1 MLAWRRL
8 TAGRNRRNSYW
19 SVSLSPPRA
28 DWAAGIF
35 NGALKEIFMKTVTA
49 ILAALALSLS
59 VSVVADQAFS
69 PDQSFGEAMP
79 ADSAAV
85 SLREAIA
92 GLGEEGQATVKVMGE
107 VTEVC
112 QAKGCWMILVDG
124 DSYARITFKDYG
136 FFVPIETSMQR
147 SVVYGVLSEHVLSG
161 EQAEHYAQD
170 AGAQSTLELH
180 GEVREYSLVA
190 SAVQLESRN

>member
-1 MLAWRRL
+1 
-8 TAGRNRRNSYW
+8 
-19 SVSLSPPRA
+19 
-28 DWAAGIF
+28 
-35 NGALKEIFMKTVTA
+35 MKTVTA
-49 ILAALALSLS
+49 ILATLALSLS
-59 VSVVADQAFS
+59 ISVLADQAFS
-69 PDQSFGEAMP
+69 PDQGFGEAMP
-79 ADSAAV
+79 TGIEAV

-92 GLGEEGQATVKVMGE
+92 GLGEEGEATVKVMGE

-170 AGAQSTLELH
+170 AGAQSTLELQ

>member
-1 MLAWRRL
+1 
-8 TAGRNRRNSYW
+8 
-19 SVSLSPPRA
+19 
-28 DWAAGIF
+28 
-35 NGALKEIFMKTVTA
+35 MKTVTA

-59 VSVVADQAFS
+59 TLVVADQAFS

-79 ADSAAV
+79 AGSAAV

-92 GLGEEGQATVKVMGE
+92 GLGEEGEATVKVMGE

-170 AGAQSTLELH
+170 AGAQSTLEIH

-190 SAVQLESRN
+190 SAVQLEKRN

>member
-1 MLAWRRL
+1 
-8 TAGRNRRNSYW
+8 
-19 SVSLSPPRA
+19 
-28 DWAAGIF
+28 
-35 NGALKEIFMKTVTA
+35 
-49 ILAALALSLS
+49 
-59 VSVVADQAFS
+59 
-69 PDQSFGEAMP
+69 
-79 ADSAAV
+79 
-85 SLREAIA
+85 
-92 GLGEEGQATVKVMGE
+92 MGE

-170 AGAQSTLELH
+170 AGAQSTLELQ

>member
-1 MLAWRRL
+1 
-8 TAGRNRRNSYW
+8 
-19 SVSLSPPRA
+19 
-28 DWAAGIF
+28 
-35 NGALKEIFMKTVTA
+35 MKTVTA
-49 ILAALALSLS
+49 ILAIFALSLGSS
-59 VSVVADQAFS
+59 VIADQAFS

-147 SVVYGVLSEHVLSG
+147 SVVYGVLSEHILSG

>member
-1 MLAWRRL
+1 
-8 TAGRNRRNSYW
+8 
-19 SVSLSPPRA
+19 
-28 DWAAGIF
+28 
-35 NGALKEIFMKTVTA
+35 MKTVTA